1 MAARSFLSAYLLIG
15 VLNVVGHLT
24 ANSDATTLTKPL
36 LMPLLALWL
45 VAEARHDW
53 SRSFTW
59 VAVGLS
65 FAWVG
70 DLLLM
75 PDGDVTF
82 ALGIGA
88 FLITQI
94 SYTAA
99 FRTVPGV
106 RFRRDIL
113 ITSEQDPRGLVRRH
127 RWILAAFGAYYVVLM
142 VLVLPTAGPLGFPV
156 ALYGLVI
163 CIMAASALDLVGR
176 MPGIAAWL
184 TFAGAL
190 LFVVSDSLIALTALG
205 PWVPGAAL
213 SASIMA
219 TYVIGQGL
227 LVVSFVS
234 GVRDN
239 RAALDP
245 GSRSGRSGPMI
256 DNPADAGPT
265 R

>member
-1 MAARSFLSAYLLIG
+1 MAARSLLSAYLLIG
-15 VLNVVGHLT
+15 VLNVVGQAT
-24 ANSDATTLTKPL
+24 ENSDATTLTKPL

-59 VAVGLS
+59 IAVGLG

-75 PDGDVTF
+75 PDGDLTF

-88 FLITQI
+88 FLVTQI
-94 SYTAA
+94 AYAAA
-99 FRTVPGV
+99 FRSVPGV

-113 ITSEQDPRGLVRRH
+113 ITSEPNPRGLVSRH
-127 RWILAAFGAYYVVLM
+127 RWILAAFAAYYGVLM
-142 VLVLPTAGPLGFPV
+142 VLVLPTAGFLAIPV

-163 CIMAASALDLVGR
+163 CVMAASALDLVGR

-184 TFAGAL
+184 TFAGAA
-190 LFVVSDSLIALTALG
+190 LFVTSDSLIALTALG
-205 PWVPGAAL
+205 PWDSTSAL

-219 TYVIGQGL
+219 TYIVGQGL
-227 LVVSFVS
+227 LVVSLVS

-239 RAALDP
+239 HAVLHPVSADP
-245 GSRSGRSGPMI
+245 
-256 DNPADAGPT
+256 AT
-265 R
+265 